1 MASSSKTAVYASLA
15 ANLGIA
21 ITKFIAA
28 YFTASSA
35 MVSEGIHSVVD
46 SGNAILI
53 LLGLKWS
60 QKPADEEHPFG
71 YGKELYFWT
80 LIVAILIFAIGGG
93 MSIYEG
99 MIHLQHPSASSD
111 PTVNYIVLVI
121 AAIFEGAAWFLAYR
135 KINMGRGK
143 KSLWQTVKDSK
154 DPATFAVLFED
165 TAAIL
170 GLIIAFIG
178 VFLSHTFDEPRF
190 DGAASVL
197 IGVVLSVVSVMLA
210 YESKGLL
217 VGEGADPRLVKKIH
231 ALVNADK
238 EVKDCAKPL
247 TMHLGPEEV
256 FLALDVKFSPT
267 LTVAELSKAIVRL
280 ETTIRNAHPQVKR
293 IFVEAK
299 SAFNPD
305 DVFVDNV
312 EDDDEPEIRQGF
324 MGE

>member
-1 MASSSKTAVYASLA
+1 MASSKTAVYASLA
-15 ANLGIA
+15 ANLAIA
-21 ITKFIAA
+21 VTKFIAA

-35 MVSEGIHSVVD
+35 MISEGIHSVVD

-53 LLGLKWS
+53 LLGMKWS

-99 MIHLQHPSASSD
+99 MAHLKNPTESSD

-121 AAIFEGAAWFLAYR
+121 AAIFEGAAWFLAYQ

-231 ALVNADK
+231 ALVNADR

-280 ETTIRNAHPQVKR
+280 ETNIRKEYPQVKR

-312 EDDDEPEIRQGF
+312 EDDDEEIKKGF

>member
-1 MASSSKTAVYASLA
+1 MASSSKTAVYAALV

-21 ITKFIAA
+21 VTKFIAA
-28 YFTASSA
+28 YFTGSSA
-35 MVSEGIHSVVD
+35 MVSEGIHSLVD

-53 LLGLKWS
+53 LLGMKWS

-80 LIVAILIFAIGGG
+80 LIVAVLIFAIGGG

-99 MIHLQHPSASSD
+99 IIHINNPVPSTD
-111 PTVNYIVLVI
+111 PTINYIVLLI
-121 AAIFEGAAWFLAYR
+121 AMIFEGIAWFLAYK
-135 KINMGRGK
+135 KINIGRGK
-143 KSLWQTVKDSK
+143 KGLWQTVKDSK

-178 VFLSHTFDEPRF
+178 VFLGHYFEEPRI
-190 DGAASVL
+190 DGVASFL
-197 IGVVLSVVSVMLA
+197 IGVVLSVVAIMLA
-210 YESKGLL
+210 RESKGLL

-231 ALVNADK
+231 AIVNEDK
-238 EVKDCAKPL
+238 AVKDCAKPL

-280 ETTIRNAHPQVKR
+280 ETNIREAHPQVKR

-305 DVFVDNV
+305 DVFIDNV
-312 EDDDEPEIRQGF
+312 DDDEIEDGF
-324 MGE
+324 VG

>member
-1 MASSSKTAVYASLA
+1 MASSSKTAIYAALA
-15 ANLGIA
+15 ANIGIA

-28 YFTASSA
+28 AITGSSA
-35 MVSEGIHSVVD
+35 MISEGIHSVVD

-53 LLGLKWS
+53 LLGIKWS
-60 QKPADEEHPFG
+60 SRPADEEHPFG

-80 LIVAILIFAIGGG
+80 LIVAVLIFAIGGG

-99 MIHLQHPSASSD
+99 IVHIKNPAKSTDD
-111 PTVNYIVLVI
+111 PTINYIVLVI
-121 AAIFEGAAWFLAYR
+121 AMVFEGIAWFLAYK
-135 KINMGRGK
+135 KINIGRGK
-143 KSLWQTVKDSK
+143 KGLWQTVKDSK

-178 VFLSHTFDEPRF
+178 VFLSHTFDEPRI
-190 DGAASVL
+190 DGVASFL
-197 IGVVLSVVSVMLA
+197 IGVVLSVVAIMLA
-210 YESKGLL
+210 RESKGLL

-231 ALVNADK
+231 ALVNEDK
-238 EVKDCAKPL
+238 AVTDCAKPL
-247 TMHLGPEEV
+247 TMHLGPEEI

-267 LTVAELSKAIVRL
+267 LSVAELSKAIVRL
-280 ETTIRNAHPQVKR
+280 ETNIRKEYPQVKR

-305 DVFVDNV
+305 DIFVDNV
-312 EDDDEPEIRQGF
+312 EDDDDTKEGF

>member
-1 MASSSKTAVYASLA
+1 MASSSKTAIYAALA
-15 ANLGIA
+15 ANIAIA

-28 YFTASSA
+28 YFTGSSA
-35 MVSEGIHSVVD
+35 MVSEGIHSIVD

-80 LIVAILIFAIGGG
+80 LIVAVLIFAIGGG

-99 MIHLQHPSASSD
+99 IIHINNPVPSTS
-111 PTVNYIVLVI
+111 PTINYIVLVI
-121 AAIFEGAAWFLAYR
+121 AMVLEGIAWFLAYK
-135 KINMGRGK
+135 KINIGRGK
-143 KSLWQTVKDSK
+143 KGLWQTVKDSK
-154 DPATFAVLFED
+154 DPAAFAVLFED

-178 VFLSHTFDEPRF
+178 VFLGHYFEEPRI
-190 DGAASVL
+190 DGVASFL
-197 IGVVLSVVSVMLA
+197 IGVVLSVVAIMLA
-210 YESKGLL
+210 RESKGLL

-231 ALVNADK
+231 ALVYEDEA
-238 EVKDCAKPL
+238 VKDCAKPL
-247 TMHLGPEEV
+247 TMHLGPEEI

-280 ETTIRNAHPQVKR
+280 ETNIRNAHPEVRR

-305 DVFVDNV
+305 DVFVDKIGN
-312 EDDDEPEIRQGF
+312 DEENEKGF
-324 MGE
+324 VGEQ

>member
-1 MASSSKTAVYASLA
+1 MASSSKTAVYAALF
-15 ANLGIA
+15 ANIGIA

-35 MVSEGIHSVVD
+35 MVSEGIHSLVD

-60 QKPADEEHPFG
+60 ARPADEEHPFG

-80 LIVAILIFAIGGG
+80 LIVAVLIFAIGGG

-99 MIHLQHPSASSD
+99 IIHINNPVPSTD
-111 PTVNYIVLVI
+111 PTINYIVLLI
-121 AAIFEGAAWFLAYR
+121 AMIFEGIAWFLAYK

-143 KSLWQTVKDSK
+143 KGLWQTVKDSK

-178 VFLSHTFDEPRF
+178 VFLGHYFEEPRI
-190 DGAASVL
+190 DGVASLL
-197 IGVVLSVVSVMLA
+197 IGIVLSVVAIMLA
-210 YESKGLL
+210 RESKGLL

-231 ALVNADK
+231 ALVNQDK
-238 EVKDCAKPL
+238 AVKDCAKPL

-267 LTVAELSKAIVRL
+267 LTVAQLSKAIVRL
-280 ETTIRNAHPQVKR
+280 ETNIRKEYPQVRR

-305 DVFVDNV
+305 DVFIDRVQ
-312 EDDDEPEIRQGF
+312 DDEDEIEGGF
-324 MGE
+324 VGE

>member
-15 ANLGIA
+15 ANLAIA
-21 ITKFIAA
+21 VTKFIAA
-28 YFTASSA
+28 YFTGSSA
-35 MVSEGIHSVVD
+35 MVSEGIHSIVD

-53 LLGLKWS
+53 LLGIKWS

-99 MIHLQHPSASSD
+99 MIHLQHPSASTD

-197 IGVVLSVVSVMLA
+197 IGVVLAVVSVMLA

-231 ALVNADK
+231 ALVNEDK

>member
-1 MASSSKTAVYASLA
+1 
-15 ANLGIA
+15 
-21 ITKFIAA
+21 
-28 YFTASSA
+28 
-35 MVSEGIHSVVD
+35 
-46 SGNAILI
+46 
-53 LLGLKWS
+53 
-60 QKPADEEHPFG
+60 
-71 YGKELYFWT
+71 
-80 LIVAILIFAIGGG
+80 

-99 MIHLQHPSASSD
+99 IIHIKNPEKSSN
-111 PTVNYIVLVI
+111 PLINYIVLFI
-121 AAIFEGAAWFLAYR
+121 AFVFEGIAWFLAYQ
-135 KINMGRGK
+135 KINIGRGK
-143 KSLWQTVKDSK
+143 KSLWKTVKDSK

-170 GLIIAFIG
+170 GLIIAFFG
-178 VFLSHTFDEPRF
+178 VFLGQLFDEPRF
-190 DGAASVL
+190 DGMASLL
-197 IGVVLSVVSVMLA
+197 IGVVLSVVAVMLA

-231 ALVNADK
+231 ILVNSDK

-267 LTVAELSKAIVRL
+267 LTVAQLSKAIVRL
-280 ETTIRNAHPQVKR
+280 ETNIRKEHPQVRR

-312 EDDDEPEIRQGF
+312 EDDDEPEIKKGF

>member
-1 MASSSKTAVYASLA
+1 MASSKTAVYAALA

-21 ITKFIAA
+21 VTKFVAA

-35 MVSEGIHSVVD
+35 MISEGIHSLVD
-46 SGNAILI
+46 SGNAVLI
-53 LLGLKWS
+53 LLGLKLS
-60 QKPADEEHPFG
+60 QKPADDDHPFG

-93 MSIYEG
+93 MSVYEG
-99 MIHLQHPSASSD
+99 LEHIKHPVSSSS
-111 PTVNYIVLVI
+111 PIINYIVLVI
-121 AAIFEGAAWFLAYR
+121 AMIFEGIAWFLAYK
-135 KINMGRGK
+135 KINIGRGK

-178 VFLSHTFDEPRF
+178 VFLGHTFDAPIF
-190 DGAASVL
+190 DGIASVL
-197 IGVVLSVVSVMLA
+197 IGVVLSAVAIMLA

-217 VGEGADPRLVKKIH
+217 LGEGADPRLLRKIH
-231 ALVNADK
+231 AIVSEDEAVR
-238 EVKDCAKPL
+238 ECAKPL
-247 TMHLGPEEV
+247 TMHFGPEEI
-256 FLALDVKFSPT
+256 FLALDVKFSPV
-267 LTVAELSKAIVRL
+267 LTVKELSKVIVRL
-280 ETTIRNAHPQVKR
+280 ENKIRAAHPEVRR

-305 DVFVDNV
+305 DVFFDEDDELEV
-312 EDDDEPEIRQGF
+312 ED
-324 MGE
+324 

>member
-35 MVSEGIHSVVD
+35 MISEGIHSVVD

-99 MIHLQHPSASSD
+99 IAHLKHPTESSD

-197 IGVVLSVVSVMLA
+197 IGVVLSIVSIMLA

-231 ALVNADK
+231 AIVNADK

-267 LTVAELSKAIVRL
+267 LTVAQLSKAIVRL
-280 ETTIRNAHPQVKR
+280 ESTIRAAHPEVKR

-305 DVFVDNV
+305 DIFIDNV
-312 EDDDEPEIRQGF
+312 EDDDEIEGGF
-324 MGE
+324 VGE

>member
-1 MASSSKTAVYASLA
+1 MASSSKTAVYAALV

-21 ITKFIAA
+21 VTKFIAA

-35 MVSEGIHSVVD
+35 MVSEGIHSLVD

-53 LLGLKWS
+53 LLGMKWS
-60 QKPADEEHPFG
+60 ARPADEEHPFG

-80 LIVAILIFAIGGG
+80 LIVAVLIFAIGGG

-99 MIHLQHPSASSD
+99 IIHINHPVKSSD
-111 PTVNYIVLVI
+111 PTINYIVLVI
-121 AAIFEGAAWFLAYR
+121 AMVFEGIAWFLAYK
-135 KINMGRGK
+135 KINVGRGK
-143 KSLWQTVKDSK
+143 KGLWQTIKDSK

-170 GLIIAFIG
+170 GLVIAFVG
-178 VFLSHTFDEPRF
+178 VFLGHYFEEPRI
-190 DGAASVL
+190 DGAASLL
-197 IGVVLSVVSVMLA
+197 IGIVLAVVAIMLA
-210 YESKGLL
+210 RESKGLL

-231 ALVNADK
+231 TLVYEDK
-238 EVKDCAKPL
+238 AVKDCAKPL

-280 ETTIRNAHPQVKR
+280 ETNIRREYPQVKR

-299 SAFNPD
+299 SAFNPND
-305 DVFVDNV
+305 IFIDNV
-312 EDDDEPEIRQGF
+312 EDDDEIEGGF